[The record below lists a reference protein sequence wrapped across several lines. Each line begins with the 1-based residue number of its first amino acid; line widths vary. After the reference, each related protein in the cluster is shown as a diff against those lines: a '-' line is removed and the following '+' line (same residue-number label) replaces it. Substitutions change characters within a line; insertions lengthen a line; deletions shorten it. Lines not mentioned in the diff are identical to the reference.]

1 MTLPVKPL
9 NTTKQVTDYLF
20 FPHVTDPKSWLLK
33 HGSVFVG
40 YNDGAVSSS
49 IDKERDLLLLT
60 HGFCVIDVSLEDVF
74 RLFFALSDQEYL
86 TKTTFMDYVRIK
98 LNLNQEGYNI
108 EEEKIYEC
116 FRDLNVPKPKNLVSV
131 LLEKGGVHSPKEF
144 QESLQRFLANGRLP
158 NTASEGPVNF
168 TKVERAKLFTSV
180 AQVDS
185 LSISHNDGSLRMQQ
199 TDFSLSVTFFEDTD
213 KPFFFT
219 FATPEDRE
227 SWLNKIGERVISAW
241 EDSSD
246 AQLLKMQTKLGW
258 QHLVVRSSPTTFVI
272 LNDHKGLEK
281 CLNKTHVNLNVLDR
295 FNGYSPLHYATILNQ
310 PRCVEVLLRNGAA
323 AKLHDK
329 NGLLPMIHGK

>member
-246 AQLLKMQTKLGW
+246 AQIAKNANQIGVAALSCALFTHNICDLERPQGFREMLEQDSRRSECTRSLQRVFAFALCNYTQSTKMCRG
-258 QHLVVRSSPTTFVI
+258 SSKEWRCSKITRQKWI
-272 LNDHKGLEK
+272 
-281 CLNKTHVNLNVLDR
+281 
-295 FNGYSPLHYATILNQ
+295 AT
-310 PRCVEVLLRNGAA
+310 
-323 AKLHDK
+323 DDTW
-329 NGLLPMIHGK
+329 